1 MEEKEFSAL
10 VDRLEVYA
18 RKSPG
23 AYKLRVALLAALGYV
38 FLMAVVVAI
47 GVLAFAVIY
56 FGSLNWLVIKVLA
69 IPLGIAAIVLRS
81 LWVEFPEP
89 DGHQLQYDDAPRLFD
104 LAKSTRE
111 ATTGPKLHKLLLTD
125 EFNASIVQ
133 RPRLGMFGW
142 HENYLIVGLPLLRGL
157 SPDEV
162 RAVIAHEFG
171 HLSGKHGAFSSWIYR
186 VRLTWEQVLLKMR
199 QEQRFGSGIFESFFK
214 WYAPYFSAYSYVLA
228 RSREYEADRMSVQL
242 CGKESAA
249 GALIKI
255 DLRNKSLNNEF
266 WPAFL
271 NRATKEA
278 EPPKE
283 PFNEM
288 LAALRQPLSLIKA
301 QTWFSQSLTNKHNY
315 DDTHPALGDRLEAMG
330 YADIRNTE
338 YLEPF
343 LKADDQVGD
352 DYFLQ
357 SIASDFLAS
366 KNRLWREDVVQFWR
380 ERHKFALEAGK
391 TLATLEEKAKTED
404 LSLEDRWERAR
415 LMIGTQGSAVGV
427 VPLLREII
435 AVQPDHAAA
444 NYNLGEALLE
454 QGDEAGV
461 RHIEVAMEKDVHAT
475 PSGCELIYN
484 FLSARKRR
492 EEAERYRRCIPEY
505 YREIELAREERVTI
519 TAKDEFKHHGVD
531 PEVVRKLH
539 DQLRNHPDVAMAH
552 LVQKVV
558 QHFPQEPAYVLG
570 ITIERIY
577 GNDIDNLD
585 HRLID
590 KLAEEIVL
598 PHFAYIVA
606 LERTYKPLRKVF
618 EGIEGAEIYRAERYK
633 ANKP

>member
-1 MEEKEFSAL
+1 MEEKEFSTL

-23 AYKLRVALLAALGYV
+23 AYKLRVALLAALGYA
-38 FLMAVVVAI
+38 FLIGVVVAI
-47 GVLAFAVIY
+47 GVFAVAVIY
-56 FGSLNWLVIKVLA
+56 FGRLNWLVIKVLA
-69 IPLGIAAIVLRS
+69 IPLGIAALVLRS

-89 DGHQLQYDDAPRLFD
+89 DGYQLQYEDAPRLFD

-111 ATTGPKLHKLLLTD
+111 ATTGPKLHKVLLTD

-133 RPRLGMFGW
+133 RPRLGMLGW

-199 QEQRFGSGIFESFFK
+199 HERRFGFGIFESFFR

-228 RSREYEADRMSVQL
+228 RSREYEADRMAVQL
-242 CGKESAA
+242 CGKENAA

-255 DLRNKSLNNEF
+255 EMRDKSLGNEF
-266 WPAFL
+266 WPAFFK
-271 NRATKEA
+271 RSSSEA

-288 LAALRQPLSLIKA
+288 LTALRQPLSLIKA
-301 QTWFSQSLTNKHNY
+301 QTWFSQSLSNKHNY
-315 DDTHPALGDRLEAMG
+315 DDTHPALADRLEAMG
-330 YADIRNTE
+330 YADIRTTE

-343 LKADDQVGD
+343 LKADEQVAD
-352 DYFLQ
+352 DYFIQ
-357 SIASDFLAS
+357 SVPSDFLAG

-380 ERHKFALEAGK
+380 ERHKFALEARK
-391 TLATLEEKAKTED
+391 SLAALEEKAKTEE
-404 LSLEDRWERAR
+404 LSLDERWERAR
-415 LMIGTQGSAVGV
+415 LIIGTQWSAAAV
-427 VPLLREII
+427 VPLLRDII

-454 QGDEAGV
+454 QGDEAGIK
-461 RHIEVAMEKDVHAT
+461 HIEVAMEKDVHSI

-492 EEAERYRRCIPEY
+492 EEAERYRRCVPEY
-505 YREIELAREERVTI
+505 YKEIELAQHERLDVS
-519 TAKDEFKHHGVD
+519 AKDEFKEHGVD
-531 PEVVRKLH
+531 PEFIRKLH
-539 DQLRNHPDVAMAH
+539 DQLGNHPDIAMAH

-570 ITIERIY
+570 IILERLY
-577 GNDIDNLD
+577 GNELDNLD
-585 HRLID
+585 QRLLD
-590 KLAEEIVL
+590 KLAEEVVLTHAAFIIVL
-598 PHFAYIVA
+598 DKQ
-606 LERTYKPLRKVF
+606 YKPLRKVF
-618 EGIEGAEIYRAERYK
+618 EQIEGAEIYRAERYK